1 MNSPRNTSKAPQ
13 QHPSDETL
21 SGLAKNLLAP
31 DDTVVV
37 QQHVSRCKRCQSV
50 MDEFRMENSI
60 GNSVATEP
68 SKLTEPVPSPSPKN
82 VASKQTEP
90 KPDKQTVSIPIELR
104 DHPQYKVLSLIGRGG
119 MGNVFLVEHKLTAR
133 KEVLKVIHSH
143 LLSREDVRVRF
154 KREIQSAAKLNHP
167 NVVQTLT
174 AIEEGSMIGLVMEYV
189 KGESLSSMVNRVG
202 PLPIDRA
209 REIIKQIAM
218 GLDHANQQN
227 MVHRDIKPQNVLV
240 SKEGDE
246 FRVRILDFGLAKTT
260 GMAAA
265 SSELTMDGAI
275 IGTPNYM
282 APEQAINPSLADIR
296 SDIYSLGCTWFFLL
310 TGRSPFEADSPLAIM
325 NAHQNTA
332 PPPVHSLR
340 LGVPYETEQILS
352 RMLAKNPDDRFQSPA
367 ELIAALASSKI
378 APLVEKVAIAENAPL
393 AFLSEAQN
401 QNVDLSIFSPKS
413 SPTKTRRKDK
423 KKKSKFARLTSVVM
437 FSIPSI
443 ALVGILMFRPHWITD
458 IGGMI
463 RNPGQASIVLAK
475 IPEGVKV
482 FIDNAP
488 ARFER
493 HRAEAQPCILASPG
507 TYELSARRDET
518 EFFRRTVTL
527 VANQILELDL
537 GQSIADREEKP
548 PSKRPADVAP
558 QKPDSRPNSEPT
570 VPAPDS
576 TDMPSDPSLPNI
588 APLDINP
595 ANPKILGE
603 EVVLGK
609 RFVVQKSL
617 IGHSSPVIRVSHLS
631 DGKLISAERVGKPIQ
646 LPGKPIQLPGKLMG
660 NALQSMSQISLWS
673 KDGNNQSLPSEGTL
687 DDFLAAPNGLFI
699 CHVGRVFGAGLTA
712 QLYNKEGRSI
722 WKSDLTTMG
731 QAKPDISYFAF
742 SPDSDEFFVVSP
754 QGSFTRMNLRTGKI
768 LPPVASLISID
779 KSSVESLSASQKLD
793 CALFGLW
800 SGDLLAIRTRDGKQ
814 ISKESSEKQD
824 SPKTNTKPIVATQFN
839 SKDNRIAALHSNGT
853 VQYFEFPS
861 MEPLEDLPQ
870 TLYGSIR
877 VMGRSNNGRFLAA
890 IGDRMRVSVYDL
902 DEGNVFASWE
912 LAKDETATS
921 ISIDNLGK
929 RIAIGFET
937 GSIALLQPAKE

>member
-1 MNSPRNTSKAPQ
+1 MNSTRNTSKAPQ

-31 DDTVVV
+31 EDTVVV
-37 QQHVSRCKRCQSV
+37 QRHVSRCKRCQSV
-50 MDEFRMENSI
+50 VDEFRMENSI

-68 SKLTEPVPSPSPKN
+68 SKLTEPVPSSSLKN

-104 DHPQYKVLSLIGRGG
+104 DHAQYKVLSLIGRGG

-209 REIIKQIAM
+209 REFIKQIAM
-218 GLDHANQQN
+218 GLDHAHQQN

-265 SSELTMDGAI
+265 SSELTMDGTI

-310 TGRSPFEADSPLAIM
+310 TGRSPFEANSPLAIM
-325 NAHQNTA
+325 NAHQNTT

-378 APLVEKVAIAENAPL
+378 APLVENVAIAEKAPL

-401 QNVDLSIFSPKS
+401 PKVDLSVFSPMN
-413 SPTKTRRKDK
+413 SPKKTRRKDK
-423 KKKSKFARLTSVVM
+423 KEKSKFATLLSVVM
-437 FSIPSI
+437 FSIPPI

-463 RNPGQASIVLAK
+463 RNPGQASIVLTS
-475 IPEGVKV
+475 IPADVQV
-482 FIDNAP
+482 FIDDAP

-493 HRAEAQPCILASPG
+493 PRAEAQPSISASPG
-507 TYELSARRDET
+507 TYKLSARRKDIEI
-518 EFFRRTVTL
+518 FQKTVKL
-527 VANQILELDL
+527 VANQLLELNL
-537 GQSIADREEKP
+537 GLSIAALEKP
-548 PSKRPADVAP
+548 SSSPRPADVP
-558 QKPDSRPNSEPT
+558 RQKENSPPNST
-570 VPAPDS
+570 IIGSAPGS
-576 TDMPSDPSLPNI
+576 TDMPSEPSRSNV
-588 APLDINP
+588 APLDIYNSKNL

-609 RFVVQKSL
+609 RFVVQQRL

-646 LPGKPIQLPGKLMG
+646 LPGKPMG
-660 NALQSMSQISLWS
+660 NALQSLSQISLWS

-687 DDFLAAPNGLFI
+687 VDFLAAPNGMFT

-712 QLYNKEGRSI
+712 QLVNKEGRSI

-731 QAKPDISYFAF
+731 QEKPDISYFAF
-742 SPDSDEFFVVSP
+742 SPDSDEFFMVSP
-754 QGSFTRMNLRTGKI
+754 QGSFTRMNLRSGKV

-800 SGDLLAIRTRDGKQ
+800 NGDLLAIRTKDGKP

-839 SKDNRIAALHSNGT
+839 SKDNRIAALHSDGT

-890 IGDRMRVSVYDL
+890 IDDRLRVSVYDL
-902 DEGNVFASWE
+902 DAGSLFASWE
-912 LAKDETATS
+912 LAKAEAPTS

-929 RIAIGFET
+929 RIAIGSET

>member
-21 SGLAKNLLAP
+21 SGLAKNLLATE
-31 DDTVVV
+31 DTVVV

-68 SKLTEPVPSPSPKN
+68 SKLTEPVPSSSPKY

-174 AIEEGSMIGLVMEYV
+174 AIEEGRMIGLVMEYV

-218 GLDHANQQN
+218 GLDHAHQQN

-265 SSELTMDGAI
+265 SSELTIDGAI

-325 NAHQNTA
+325 NAHQNST

-340 LGVPYETEQILS
+340 LGIPYETEQILS

-378 APLVEKVAIAENAPL
+378 APVVEKVVTAENAPL

-401 QNVDLSIFSPKS
+401 QNVDLSVFSPKN
-413 SPTKTRRKDK
+413 SPKKTRRKDK
-423 KKKSKFARLTSVVM
+423 KQKSKFATLISVVM

-443 ALVGILMFRPHWITD
+443 ALVGILMFRPHWITN
-458 IGGMI
+458 IGGI
-463 RNPGQASIVLAK
+463 FRNPGQASIVLAK

-507 TYELSARRDET
+507 TYELSARRDEK

-527 VANQILELDL
+527 AANQILELDL
-537 GQSIADREEKP
+537 GQSIVALEETP
-548 PSKRPADVAP
+548 PLKRPADVAP
-558 QKPDSRPNSEPT
+558 QKEDSPSNSSKIVT
-570 VPAPDS
+570 APGS
-576 TDMPSDPSLPNI
+576 PDMPSEPSLSNT
-588 APLDINP
+588 APLDIDP
-595 ANPKILGE
+595 ANPKKQGE

-609 RFVVQKSL
+609 RFAVNKRLS
-617 IGHSSPVIRVSHLS
+617 GHSSPVIRVSHLS

-646 LPGKPIQLPGKLMG
+646 LPGKPMG
-660 NALQSMSQISLWS
+660 NALQSVSQISLWS
-673 KDGNNQSLPSEGTL
+673 KEGNNQSLPSEGTL
-687 DDFLAAPNGLFI
+687 VDFLAAPNGMFY

-731 QAKPDISYFAF
+731 QEKPVTSYFAF
-742 SPDSDEFFVVSP
+742 SPDSDEFLVVSP
-754 QGSFTRMNLRTGKI
+754 QGNFNFTRVNLKTGKI
-768 LPPVASLISID
+768 PQPVASLISID

-793 CALFGLW
+793 YALFGLW
-800 SGDLLAIRTRDGKQ
+800 SGDLLAIRTKDGKQ

-824 SPKTNTKPIVATQFN
+824 SPKTNTEPIVATQFN
-839 SKDNRIAALHSNGT
+839 SKDNRIAALHSDGT

-861 MEPLEDLPQ
+861 MKPLEDLPQ
-870 TLYGSIR
+870 TLSGSIR

-890 IGDRMRVSVYDL
+890 IGDNRRVSIYDL
-902 DEGNVFASWE
+902 DEGDVFASWE
-912 LAKDETATS
+912 WANDETATS

>member
-1 MNSPRNTSKAPQ
+1 MNSTRNTSKAPQ

-31 DDTVVV
+31 EDTVVV

-50 MDEFRMENSI
+50 MDELRMENSI

-68 SKLTEPVPSPSPKN
+68 SKLTEPAPSSSPKN

-104 DHPQYKVLSLIGRGG
+104 DNAQYKVLSLIGRGG

-174 AIEEGSMIGLVMEYV
+174 AIEEGRMIGLVMEYV

-209 REIIKQIAM
+209 REFIKQIAM
-218 GLDHANQQN
+218 GLDHAHQQN

-260 GMAAA
+260 GLAAA
-265 SSELTMDGAI
+265 SSELTIDGAI

-325 NAHQNTA
+325 NAHQNST

-378 APLVEKVAIAENAPL
+378 APLVEKVTIAEKAPL

-401 QNVDLSIFSPKS
+401 PKVDLSVFSPMN
-413 SPTKTRRKDK
+413 SPKKTRRKDK
-423 KKKSKFARLTSVVM
+423 KEKSKFATLLSVVM
-437 FSIPSI
+437 FSIPPI

-458 IGGMI
+458 IGGMF
-463 RNPGQASIVLAK
+463 RNPGQASIVLAS
-475 IPEGVKV
+475 IPADVQV
-482 FIDNAP
+482 FINDAP

-493 HRAEAQPCILASPG
+493 PRAEAQPCISANPG
-507 TYELSARRDET
+507 TYKLSARRNEK
-518 EFFRRTVTL
+518 EIFQKTVTL

-537 GQSIADREEKP
+537 GLSIAALEKP
-548 PSKRPADVAP
+548 SSSTRPADVAP
-558 QKPDSRPNSEPT
+558 QIADSPSNST
-570 VPAPDS
+570 KIGTATDS
-576 TDMPSDPSLPNI
+576 TDMLSEPSPSNVSPF
-588 APLDINP
+588 DIDP
-595 ANPKILGE
+595 ANPTIQGE

-609 RFVVQKSL
+609 RFVVNKRLS
-617 IGHSSPVIRVSHLS
+617 GHSSPVIRVSHLS

-646 LPGKPIQLPGKLMG
+646 LPGKPVG
-660 NALQSMSQISLWS
+660 NPLQSTSQISLWS
-673 KDGNNQSLPSEGTL
+673 KEGNKIQSLPSEGTL
-687 DDFLAAPNGLFI
+687 DDFLAAPNGMLT

-722 WKSDLTTMG
+722 WKSDPTTMG
-731 QAKPDISYFAF
+731 QEKPDISYFAF
-742 SPDSDEFFVVSP
+742 SPDSGEFLVVSP
-754 QGSFTRMNLRTGKI
+754 QGNFNFTRMNLKTGKI
-768 LPPVASLISID
+768 PQPVTSLINID
-779 KSSVESLSASQKLD
+779 KSSVKSLSVSQKLD

-800 SGDLLAIRTRDGKQ
+800 SGDLLAIRTKDGKQ

-824 SPKTNTKPIVATQFN
+824 SPKTNTEPIVATQFN
-839 SKDNRIAALHSNGT
+839 SKDNRIAALHSDGT

-861 MEPLEDLPQ
+861 MKPLEDLPQ

-877 VMGRSNNGRFLAA
+877 VMGRSNDGRFLAA
-890 IGDRMRVSVYDL
+890 IDDRLRVSVYDL
-902 DEGNVFASWE
+902 DAGNLFASWE
-912 LAKDETATS
+912 LAKAEAPTS

-929 RIAIGFET
+929 RIAIGSET